1 MKLIFF
7 TLSLIL
13 ILPDEG
19 AVVFSLELPLVLRP
33 VSLTIVPPVPEV
45 ATEAEVAGASVL
57 AFFLSDSSPS
67 LLSGAGLFS
76 PLPTGSFLEV
86 SLLPVK

>member
-1 MKLIFF
+1 MF
-7 TLSLIL
+7 IL

-45 ATEAEVAGASVL
+45 VVVVPEAEVAGFSVL

-67 LLSGAGLFS
+67 LLSGASLFS
-76 PLPTGSFLEV
+76 PLPTGSFLEL
-86 SLLPVK
+86 SLLPVKW